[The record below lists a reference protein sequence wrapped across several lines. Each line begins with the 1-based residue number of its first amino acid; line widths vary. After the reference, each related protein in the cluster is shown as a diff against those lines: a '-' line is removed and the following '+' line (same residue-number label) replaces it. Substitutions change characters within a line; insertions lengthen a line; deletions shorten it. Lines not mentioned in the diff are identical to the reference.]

1 MQTIKDPKTFKLIC
15 YVDHDNKTFNPGL
28 IVSNPLVEE
37 EVILI
42 MDELKRSGKNVGII
56 RSGNFF
62 DIKRVPEGWQCAKMM
77 PLYKY
82 DPYLIW

>member
-1 MQTIKDPKTFKLIC
+1 MQTIKNPKTFKLIC
-15 YVDHDNKTFNPGL
+15 YVDDDKKTFNPGL

-37 EVILI
+37 EVFRIAE
-42 MDELKRSGKNVGII
+42 ELRRSGRNVSII
-56 RSGNFF
+56 RSGDFS